1 MKLLIVSRFK
11 STVKDTDILPR
22 VGDKIDVHYYPYPS
36 VDSVLL
42 YPSKETLQRFDVDL
56 DIDAVITV
64 D

>member
-1 MKLLIVSRFK
+1 MKLLIVSKFK
-11 STVKDTDILPR
+11 STIIEGGMLPR

-42 YPSKETLQRFDVDL
+42 YPSKETLQRFGVDL